1 MKITACLIIIFAH
14 SNTNYSGNWH
24 QGKFHFGLEPGVIL
38 AGRSIYQRPNLSDP
52 CMKYEIYYQYL
63 TYPLQSRTFFKKHD
77 VLFIRD
83 VIPLEE
89 QYNLYRNKVYTA
101 GAIKNT
107 SLSKNSSDNFINFS
121 KYI

>member
-1 MKITACLIIIFAH
+1 M
-14 SNTNYSGNWH
+14 
-24 QGKFHFGLEPGVIL
+24 
-38 AGRSIYQRPNLSDP
+38 YQRPNPSDP
-52 CMKYEIYYQYL
+52 CVKYEIYYQYF

-77 VLFIRD
+77 VFFIRD

-89 QYNLYRNKVYTA
+89 QYNLDRNKVPLYTA